1 MAPTPPHTPATPGYA
16 WSLMRPVGRSFHY
29 REARLFS
36 PVAGGQILLAEPD
49 SESVKP
55 VIRVVRN
62 WFAEFRK

>member
-1 MAPTPPHTPATPGYA
+1 
-16 WSLMRPVGRSFHY
+16 MRPVGRSFHY